1 MSKPTATLLATPA
14 NPQEEKA
21 VVDAL
26 LKIKPDLPIER
37 IQVCYEVNGRCVCS
51 MVNAG
56 TMPQVIAQWFKGG
69 KIRVLKG
76 RGGPPVDAALFEMV
90 KTKFTVV
97 ETRKP

>member
-14 NPQEEKA
+14 NQTEEKA

-37 IQVCYEVNGRCVCS
+37 IEVCYEVNGRCVCS
-51 MVNAG
+51 LVNAG
-56 TMPQVIAQWFKGG
+56 TVPRLVAQWFKDG
-69 KIRVLKG
+69 KMRVVKG

-90 KTKFTVV
+90 KTKFTAVP
-97 ETRKP
+97 TS